1 MSGCQKY
8 QGLLMGLLDKELTPE
23 ETVEVNDHLTRCE
36 ACRKEYEQIREAS
49 GKIETVSFIEPQDE
63 VLEQL
68 WKFPYSRLTR
78 NSGLFLVLGGVLL
91 LIVYGIFEFLR
102 SGEEAV
108 ILKIG
113 VVAVLI
119 GCVIL
124 LLSVLRERIHTYKVD
139 PYKEVKR

>member
-36 ACRKEYEQIREAS
+36 ACRKDYEQIREAS

-91 LIVYGIFEFLR
+91 LIIYGIFEFLG

-108 ILKIG
+108 IPKIG

-124 LLSVLRERIHTYKVD
+124 LLSVIRERIHTYKVD
-139 PYKEVKR
+139 HYKEVKR

>member
-1 MSGCQKY
+1 MSDCLKY

-36 ACRKEYEQIREAS
+36 ACREEYEQIREAS
-49 GKIETVSFIEPQDE
+49 GKIEAVSFIEPEDE

-68 WKFPYSRLTR
+68 WKFPHSRLTR
-78 NSGLFLVLGGVLL
+78 ISGLLLVLGGYLT
-91 LIVYGIFEFLR
+91 LIIYAVFEFLR

-108 ILKIG
+108 IPKIG
-113 VVAVLI
+113 VVALFI

-124 LLSVLRERIHTYKVD
+124 LLSVIRERIHTYKVD

>member
-91 LIVYGIFEFLR
+91 LIIYGIFEFLG

-108 ILKIG
+108 IPKIG

-124 LLSVLRERIHTYKVD
+124 LLSVIRERIHTYKVD

>member
-1 MSGCQKY
+1 MSDCQKY

-36 ACRKEYEQIREAS
+36 VCRKEYEQIRETS
-49 GKIETVSFIEPQDE
+49 GKIEAVSFIEPEDE

-68 WKFPYSRLTR
+68 WKFPHSRLTR
-78 NSGLFLVLGGVLL
+78 NSGLLLVLAGVLL
-91 LIVYGIFEFLR
+91 LIIYGIFEFLR

-108 ILKIG
+108 IPKIG

-124 LLSVLRERIHTYKVD
+124 LLSVIRERMHTYKVD

>member
-1 MSGCQKY
+1 MSDCQKY

-36 ACRKEYEQIREAS
+36 ACREEYEQIREAS

-91 LIVYGIFEFLR
+91 LIIYGIFEFLR

-108 ILKIG
+108 IPKTG
-113 VVAVLI
+113 VIAVLI

-124 LLSVLRERIHTYKVD
+124 LLSSLRERIHTYKVED
-139 PYKEVKR
+139 E

>member
-1 MSGCQKY
+1 MSDCQKY

-23 ETVEVNDHLTRCE
+23 ETAEVNDHLTRCE

-49 GKIETVSFIEPQDE
+49 GKIETVSFIEPRDE

-91 LIVYGIFEFLR
+91 LIIYGIFEFLG

-108 ILKIG
+108 IPKIG

-124 LLSVLRERIHTYKVD
+124 LLSVIRERIHTYKVD

>member
-1 MSGCQKY
+1 MSDCQKY
-8 QGLLMGLLDKELTPE
+8 QGLLMGLLDQELTPE
-23 ETVEVNDHLTRCE
+23 ETVEVNGHLTRCE
-36 ACRKEYEQIREAS
+36 NCRKEYEELRRAS
-49 GKIETVSFIEPQDE
+49 GKIEAVSFIEPQDE

-68 WKFPYSRLTR
+68 WKSPYSRLTR
-78 NSGLFLVLGGVLL
+78 NSGLLLVLGGVLL
-91 LIVYGIFEFLR
+91 LIIYGIFEFVR

-108 ILKIG
+108 IPKIG

-124 LLSVLRERIHTYKVD
+124 LLSVLRERIHTYKAD

>member
-23 ETVEVNDHLTRCE
+23 ETAEVNDHLTRCE

-68 WKFPYSRLTR
+68 WEFPYSRLTR

-91 LIVYGIFEFLR
+91 LIIYGIFEFLG

-108 ILKIG
+108 IPKIG

-124 LLSVLRERIHTYKVD
+124 LLSVIRERIHTYKVD

>member
-68 WKFPYSRLTR
+68 WEFPYSRLTR

-91 LIVYGIFEFLR
+91 LIIYGIFEFLR

-108 ILKIG
+108 IPKTG
-113 VVAVLI
+113 VIAVLI

-124 LLSVLRERIHTYKVD
+124 LLSSLRERIHTYKVED
-139 PYKEVKR
+139 E